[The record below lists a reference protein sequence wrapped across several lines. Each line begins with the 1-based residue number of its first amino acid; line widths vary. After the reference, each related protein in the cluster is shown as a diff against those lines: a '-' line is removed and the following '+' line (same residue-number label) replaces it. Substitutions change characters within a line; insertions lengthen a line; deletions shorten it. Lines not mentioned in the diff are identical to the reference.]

1 MSPRSLLSRVA
12 LTLCLATVPTLLPLP
27 AAAGGCTVKVGIL
40 LALSGSLGELG
51 QDNARAAKLAAREFN
66 AAGGVHGCEV
76 QVDVADTQTQPS
88 VGVTA
93 AKSLVDLKGVKAIVG
108 ANSSGTTMAVMRSV
122 TVPSGVLLVS
132 PTAAS
137 TEFTSLSKQGLTKGL
152 FLRTIMSVKDEGP
165 ATGYVAARL
174 AKWKR
179 ISIVYVNNAFGRTY
193 AEAAARTFQAMGGK
207 ARIVPYNL
215 NQPSYRAEITSALRG
230 NPQALVLIAYPTGG
244 QSILKEWISA
254 GGPRHFL
261 LANSVD
267 TQHFVDTL
275 GAKYL
280 NGAWGVTL
288 GAQTGQPGYK
298 VFANAFSRRYGKP
311 PSAPYDSNAY
321 DAMAVTLLAMAASP
335 PQADSLVLA
344 KAARAVTAGNGVTVR
359 PDVAGYRIALK
370 ALAAGKPV
378 HYVGATGALRIDA
391 LGNVKVPVVVSRV
404 EAGRLSAA
412 KTLGTHKVEA
422 LTRIS
427 P

>member
-1 MSPRSLLSRVA
+1 
-12 LTLCLATVPTLLPLP
+12 
-27 AAAGGCTVKVGIL
+27 
-40 LALSGSLGELG
+40 
-51 QDNARAAKLAAREFN
+51 
-66 AAGGVHGCEV
+66 
-76 QVDVADTQTQPS
+76 
-88 VGVTA
+88 
-93 AKSLVDLKGVKAIVG
+93 
-108 ANSSGTTMAVMRSV
+108 
-122 TVPSGVLLVS
+122 
-132 PTAAS
+132 
-137 TEFTSLSKQGLTKGL
+137 
-152 FLRTIMSVKDEGP
+152 
-165 ATGYVAARL
+165 
-174 AKWKR
+174 
-179 ISIVYVNNAFGRTY
+179 TY

-207 ARIVPYNL
+207 ARIVPYNQ
-215 NQPSYRAEITSALRG
+215 NQPSYRAEVTSALQG

-244 QSILKEWISA
+244 QSILKEWIGA

-298 VFANAFSRRYGKP
+298 AFADAFAKRYGKP

-335 PQADSLVLA
+335 PQAGGRTLG
-344 KAARAVTAGNGVTVR
+344 KAARAVTAGNGVTVG
-359 PDVAGYRIALK
+359 PDVAGYRTALK

-391 LGNVKVPVVVSRV
+391 LGDVKVPVVVSRV

-412 KTLGTHKVEA
+412 ETLGTHKVEA

>member
-1 MSPRSLLSRVA
+1 MNLRSLPSSAA
-12 LTLCLATVPTLLPLP
+12 LALCLAASPALWPAQ
-27 AAAGGCTVKVGIL
+27 AAAAGCTVKVGIL

-51 QDNARAAKLAAREFN
+51 QDNARSAELAAQEVN
-66 AAGGVHGCEV
+66 AAGGVHGCKVEV
-76 QVDVADTQTQPS
+76 ALADTQTQPS

-93 AKSLVDLKGVKAIVG
+93 AKGLVDLKGVRAIVG

-165 ATGYVAARL
+165 ATAYVAAKL

-193 AEAAARTFQAMGGK
+193 AETTERTFEAMGGR

-215 NQPSYRAEITSALRG
+215 NQPSYRAEVTSALQG

-244 QSILKEWISA
+244 QSILKQWISA

-267 TQHFVDTL
+267 TQHFVDIL

-280 NGAWGVTL
+280 DGAWGVTL

-298 VFANAFSRRYGKP
+298 AFADAFAKHYGKP

-335 PQADSLVLA
+335 PQAGGRTLA
-344 KAARAVTAGNGVTVR
+344 KAARAVTAGNGVAVG
-359 PDVAGYRIALK
+359 PGVAGYRAALK
-370 ALAAGKPV
+370 ALAAGRPV

-391 LGNVKVPVVVSRV
+391 LGDVKVPVVVSRV
-404 EAGRLSAA
+404 TAGRLIAA
-412 KTLGTHKVEA
+412 KTLGAHEVEA
-422 LTRIS
+422 LTSIA